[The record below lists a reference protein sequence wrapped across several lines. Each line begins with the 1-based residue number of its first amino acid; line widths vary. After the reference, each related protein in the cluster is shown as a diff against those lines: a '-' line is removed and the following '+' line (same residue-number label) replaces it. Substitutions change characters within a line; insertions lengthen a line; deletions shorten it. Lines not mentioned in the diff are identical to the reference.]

1 MDIFEQVEKN
11 IDKLV
16 LNNADWTAS
25 ASKDALKA
33 AKKGNPVL
41 PFYDKE
47 VPGEWLANIKGK
59 RVLCL
64 AGAGGLQ
71 APILACAG
79 AEVTVLDISDKM
91 LDKDR
96 ELAKTEKLSMDI
108 RKGNMCDLSEFP
120 ADTFDL
126 VVNPPSLDV
135 HGKSE
140 EVNFLQRNV
149 SWKKNR

>member
-25 ASKDALKA
+25 ASKEMLDAARNGK
-33 AKKGNPVL
+33 PVR

-47 VPGEWLANIKGK
+47 VPEEWLSDIKGK
-59 RVLCL
+59 KVLCL

-79 AEVTVLDISDKM
+79 AEVTVLDISDQM

-96 ELAKTEKLSMDI
+96 ELAKTE
-108 RKGNMCDLSEFP
+108 
-120 ADTFDL
+120 
-126 VVNPPSLDV
+126 
-135 HGKSE
+135 
-140 EVNFLQRNV
+140 
-149 SWKKNR
+149 